1 MVLEEKNKELVVQSN
16 RLIEAKYKLSVEEQ
30 KIIKILISKIQKND
44 KDFKKYEFRIK
55 DLAEVLGMTH
65 DNPYVVLRGITR
77 RLITRGLEFRN
88 PETKT
93 LLQTAWLSSASYMEG
108 EGTVSLCFDPELKP
122 LLLELKS
129 QFTKYELGQI
139 MQFSGQYTIRFFE
152 LRKSYLGRKI
162 NEVKFTLKELWK
174 MLGLRNDEYSIFWDF
189 KRKALEP
196 ARLELLEK
204 TGKSFTWETIKQGRG
219 GKIVAVKF
227 IFDPDDEESV
237 VEYKKSHKKD
247 SVKEAQ
253 IIESKPSESANSR
266 KQEDKKSNLSDNE
279 KSILEELMSFG
290 MSDRKSRFILEEYSI
305 EKIQEKIDMLKRK
318 GDGVKNS
325 PGFLIQALEEDW
337 KDEKLNMERQKQ
349 EERKKAGEREIR
361 KNELKKFSEKFDKIK
376 SNVILK
382 KYDDLPD
389 DVRQNLKKHFIMTQ
403 SIPSLFDGGFD
414 ANNIFFRE
422 FLINKLESL
431 VIGDFFKN
439 EGMNLTD
446 DDMKLWKEIR
456 S

>member
-1 MVLEEKNKELVVQSN
+1 VQSN
-16 RLIEAKYKLSVEEQ
+16 NLILARYNLSIEEQ
-30 KIIKILISKIQKND
+30 KIIKILISKIQKDD
-44 KDFKKYEFRIK
+44 KDFKDYEFRVTE
-55 DLAEVLGMTH
+55 LAEMLGMTY
-65 DNPYVVLRGITR
+65 DNPYVVLRGITK
-77 RLITRGLEFRN
+77 RLITRGLEFRDT
-88 PETKT
+88 ETKK
-93 LLQTAWLSSASYMEG
+93 LLQTAWLSSALYAEG
-108 EGTVSLCFDPELKP
+108 EGTISLRFDPYIKP
-122 LLLELKS
+122 LLLELKTH
-129 QFTKYELGQI
+129 FTMYELGQI
-139 MQFSGQYTIRFFE
+139 MQFRGQYTIRFFE
-152 LRKSYLGRKI
+152 FRKSHIGRKKY
-162 NEVKFTLKELWK
+162 EVEFTIEELWK
-174 MLGLRNDEYSIFWDF
+174 ILGLKNDEYKLFKDF
-189 KRKALEP
+189 KNYVIEP

-204 TGKSFTWETIKQGRG
+204 TGKSFSWETIKQGRG

-227 IFDPDDEESV
+227 IFDKDDELDV
-237 VEYKKSHKKD
+237 VKYKKSHKKD
-247 SVKEAQ
+247 SVKEAET
-253 IIESKPSESANSR
+253 IESKPSESANSR
-266 KQEDKKSNLSDNE
+266 KQEDKKANLSYNE

-290 MSDRKSRFILEEYSI
+290 MSDRKSRFILEEYNI

-325 PGFLIQALEEDW
+325 PGFLILALDEDW

-349 EERKKAGEREIR
+349 EESKKAGEREIR

-376 SNVILK
+376 SNIILK
-382 KYDDLPD
+382 KYSELEDDIK
-389 DVRQNLKKHFIMTQ
+389 NNIKKHFIMTQ
-403 SIPSLFDGGFD
+403 TIPSLFDGGFD

>member
-1 MVLEEKNKELVVQSN
+1 MCIRD
-16 RLIEAKYKLSVEEQ
+16 RLIS
-30 KIIKILISKIQKND
+30 
-44 KDFKKYEFRIK
+44 R
-55 DLAEVLGMTH
+55 VLKF
-65 DNPYVVLRGITR
+65 Y
-77 RLITRGLEFRN
+77 N

-93 LLQTAWLSSASYMEG
+93 LLQAAWLSSAEYKHG
-108 EGTVSLCFDPELKP
+108 QGTVSLCFDPKLKP
-122 LLLELKS
+122 LLLELKTH
-129 QFTKYELGQI
+129 FTKYELEII
-139 MQFSGQYTIRFFE
+139 MQFKSQYSIRFFE
-152 LRKSYLGRKI
+152 FSKSYLGLKKHEI
-162 NEVKFTLKELWK
+162 QFTLKELWEI
-174 MLGLRNDEYSIFWDF
+174 LGLKKDEYKIFRDF
-189 KRKALEP
+189 KNYVLEP
-196 ARLELLEK
+196 ARTELLEK
-204 TGKSFTWETIKQGRG
+204 TGKSFTWKPIKQGRG

-227 IFDPDDEESV
+227 IFDSDDEESV

-253 IIESKPSESANSR
+253 TSESTQSESVKIR

-279 KSILEELMSFG
+279 KSILEELISFG

-403 SIPSLFDGGFD
+403 TIPSLFDGGFD